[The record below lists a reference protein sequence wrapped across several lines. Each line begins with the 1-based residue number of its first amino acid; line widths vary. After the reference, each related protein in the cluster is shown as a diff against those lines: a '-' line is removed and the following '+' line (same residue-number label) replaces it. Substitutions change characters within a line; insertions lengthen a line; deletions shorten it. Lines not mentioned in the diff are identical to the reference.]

1 MNVSH
6 TSTPPPQKKKKK
18 QKQTTVIEQGQ
29 FYRKTI
35 LKAWVNCQNESRELK
50 Y

>member
-1 MNVSH
+1 MECYECQSYFN
-6 TSTPPPQKKKKK
+6 TPPKKK
-18 QKQTTVIEQGQ
+18 QKQTTVSEQGQ